1 MLFLSTHPT
10 WLTIL
15 HKFCGVQVTFS
26 GLQLLHKSFFL
37 KMDMGKCMKAVV
49 LCTMAMLCTP
59 EDTPHSYSR
68 LVQTASQC
76 PVHPLRKPPHTCPEM
91 WSASQP
97 TCRKCVDKLGTL
109 LPVPAVP
116 RPLLPTP
123 RNLNSPHSHPL
134 RWMARLRRNHWDG
147 DAPRQAWWEREPI
160 EARAA
165 PGHVRRCCSSQ
176 LQPQTPRSPKGAVER
191 DPRAS
196 VRDEGSGH
204 GPQLLLWTPGSGV
217 RLIANPFPPVLLQ
230 AGRYYSPPSQTFAS
244 LSLSRSG
251 WGRRARESRPGRTGP
266 RVSAAN
272 DARPRPWPRFLSA
285 WAPSPGSTEPAAGA
299 PRFAPPWV
307 PSAGR
312 RASMGRV
319 GFALAGSSAVAVA
332 DSGDHTPGRRPHCR
346 SRSLDEATP
355 GPRRDESWP
364 HAPSAPSLPALCG
377 PPLSI
382 PPRLPPL
389 PLGAS

>member
-37 KMDMGKCMKAVV
+37 KMDMGRCMKAVV

-59 EDTPHSYSR
+59 EDTPHSHSR
-68 LVQTASQC
+68 HVQTASQC
-76 PVHPLRKPPHTCPEM
+76 PVHALRKPPHTCPEM

-191 DPRAS
+191 DPRAT

-217 RLIANPFPPVLLQ
+217 RLIANPFPPGAPAGRQVLLSAFPDLRLPLPFQ
-230 AGRYYSPPSQTFAS
+230 KWLGAAGEGEPTRKDRPQGLSSQRRSPSTVAALSVRVGS
-244 LSLSRSG
+244 LPGLHRTCCGCPALRATVGPQRGSPGEHGTGGVRTGGLFSRS
-251 WGRRARESRPGRTGP
+251 
-266 RVSAAN
+266 
-272 DARPRPWPRFLSA
+272 
-285 WAPSPGSTEPAAGA
+285 
-299 PRFAPPWV
+299 
-307 PSAGR
+307 
-312 RASMGRV
+312 
-319 GFALAGSSAVAVA
+319 
-332 DSGDHTPGRRPHCR
+332 CR
-346 SRSLDEATP
+346 
-355 GPRRDESWP
+355 
-364 HAPSAPSLPALCG
+364 
-377 PPLSI
+377 
-382 PPRLPPL
+382 
-389 PLGAS
+389 